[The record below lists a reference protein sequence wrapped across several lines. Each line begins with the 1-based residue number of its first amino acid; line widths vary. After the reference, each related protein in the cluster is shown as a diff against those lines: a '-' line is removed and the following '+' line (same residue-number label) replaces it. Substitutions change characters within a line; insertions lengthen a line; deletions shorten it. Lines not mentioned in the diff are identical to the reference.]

1 MRRQTLPNFGKLR
14 VDLQVVPL
22 VAQEAPDTQALEQQQ
37 EGEEQQEDTLI
48 PVPAG

>member
-1 MRRQTLPNFGKLR
+1 M
-14 VDLQVVPL
+14 DLQVVPL
-22 VAQEAPDTQALEQQQ
+22 VAQEAPDAPQSLAKEQQQ